1 MAVVRVGLLSGNL
14 PLGYGPEMSTPP
26 RLGDRSLFPDLA
38 ARSYLAHCAI
48 SPVSRPVAEA
58 VSAYVD
64 SYARLGV
71 GAMVRWLERR
81 AVLRGAVARLIGAGA
96 DDIALVSNT
105 TTGVIDIAFA
115 IAWKPGDRVVLFD
128 GEFPANVTPWQQAA
142 TTFGLE
148 IVRLPL
154 TNFWSEGLDR
164 LEASLRQGVRLVAV
178 SAVQF
183 QTGLAMPIP
192 AMAALCRR
200 YDAEL
205 FVDAIQGVGVVPID
219 VACGVDYL
227 TCGSHK
233 WLLGIE
239 GCAFLYVAPHRVGA
253 LVPRLGGWLSHEDPV
268 GFLTGASPLRYDRAL
283 RGRADVFEGGASNGA
298 GLAALGAAVELIG
311 QIGVPAVFAHVQRWH
326 DSIEPSLLARGF
338 TSLRSRDRDG
348 RSGILALR
356 APENVDV
363 QALVKGLAS
372 RGVVASAP
380 ENNLRFAPSWPN
392 ALGEVAIVLDVIDAH
407 FALDSRPPG

>member
-1 MAVVRVGLLSGNL
+1 
-14 PLGYGPEMSTPP
+14 MSTSAQ
-26 RLGDRSLFPDLA
+26 LGDRSLFPDLA

-48 SPVSRPVAEA
+48 SPVSLPVREA
-58 VSAYVD
+58 VIAYVD

-71 GAMVRWLERR
+71 VALGRWLDQR
-81 AVLRGAVARLIGAGA
+81 AVLRGALATLIGAGA

-115 IAWKPGDRVVLFD
+115 IAWRPGDRVVIFE

-142 TTFGLE
+142 ATFGLTLA
-148 IVRLPL
+148 RLPL
-154 TNFWSEGLDR
+154 TGFGLPGEGDPGDGLLR
-164 LEASLRQGVRLVAV
+164 LEACLREGARLVAV

-192 AMAALCRR
+192 AIAALCRR

-205 FVDAIQGVGVVPID
+205 FVDAIQGAGVVPID
-219 VACGVDYL
+219 VSCGVDYL

-239 GCAFLYVAPHRVGA
+239 GSAFLYVAPHRVGA

-268 GFLTGASPLRYDRAL
+268 GFLFGTSPLRYDRAL
-283 RGRADVFEGGASNGA
+283 RARADVFEGGAANGA
-298 GLAALGAAVELIG
+298 GLAALGAAVELLARLGI
-311 QIGVPAVFAHVQRWH
+311 PAVHAHVQRWH
-326 DSIEPSLLARGF
+326 DAVEPGLLARGF
-338 TSLRSRDRDG
+338 TSLRSPHPGG

-356 APENVDV
+356 APADIDV
-363 QALVKGLAS
+363 QGLVRGLAS
-372 RGVVASAP
+372 RGVIVSAP
-380 ENNLRFAPSWPN
+380 ENNLRIAPSWPN
-392 ALGEVAIVLDVIDAH
+392 ALSEVPVVLAAIDEARS
-407 FALDSRPPG
+407 AATAR